1 MNPKSD
7 LLASSQASNHRAAPL
22 VLAIVGN
29 EEDYQLVRR
38 SFEQSQITS
47 RLHRC
52 QTGKQA
58 LIYLKQSVGNRDL
71 IPASILLDLNLP
83 DAGSLRIL
91 EAIAQT
97 PALSCIPTIIL
108 TSADREEEIQRCYL
122 FGANIYLMR
131 IADFANIR
139 FRKSIFAI
147 VKYWVH
153 PVASLEDIDC
163 AAIARS

>member
-7 LLASSQASNHRAAPL
+7 PLASSHASNRRAAPL

-29 EEDYQLVRR
+29 DEDYQLVHR

-52 QTGKQA
+52 YTDKQA
-58 LIYLKQSVGNRDL
+58 LTYLKQSVGNRDL

-91 EAIAQT
+91 AAIDRT
-97 PALSCIPTIIL
+97 PALSCIPTILL
-108 TSADREEEIQRCYL
+108 TSAERDEEIQRCYV

-131 IADFANIR
+131 ITDFANLR
-139 FRKSIFAI
+139 FRKAIFAI

-153 PVASLEDIDC
+153 PVELPEDIDC
-163 AAIARS
+163 AAIA